1 MKATVRKALVAV
13 GMLVLAVAAWT
24 ALPAAIE
31 AKSRPDYAQLEK
43 LARVMAMI
51 KRAYVREVSDEELI
65 DGALSGMLAALDP
78 HSAYLDRD
86 AFREMQIDTKGEFG
100 GLGIEITKAQGGIR
114 IVAPIEDTPA
124 WRAGL
129 KAGDLIIRIDGELA
143 SEMSLTE
150 AVHRMRGKP
159 GTKVRL
165 TVLREGEDKPLE
177 FELTRAVIHIRSV
190 KGDFLAPGYAY
201 LRITQFQEGT
211 SRELAKKIRELRK
224 KAGGTLHGAVLD
236 LRDNPGGLLDEA
248 VGVADLFLEK
258 GVVVS
263 TKSRI
268 GASRVFRATPGDLL
282 EGVPLVVLIN
292 QGTASA
298 SEIVSGALQDH
309 HRAVLMGEHS
319 FGKGSVQT
327 IAPLP
332 DGSAIKLTTA
342 LYYTPSGR
350 SIQAEGIAPDVEVPE
365 LEVKAERVRRGFRVL
380 ERDLRRHLT
389 VRRDAERRK
398 GDGSESLPGPS
409 EAMRKRLEKDW
420 QLERARDLL
429 KALHALARRN

>member
-1 MKATVRKALVAV
+1 MKAWVRKTLVACGTV
-13 GMLVLAVAAWT
+13 VVMAAAGV
-24 ALPAAIE
+24 ALPRALEAA
-31 AKSRPDYAQLEK
+31 SRPDYAELEK

-65 DGALSGMLAALDP
+65 EGALSGMLASLDP
-78 HSAYLDRD
+78 HSAYLNKD

-129 KAGDLIIRIDGELA
+129 KAGDLIIKINGELA

-150 AVHRMRGKP
+150 AVHKMRGKP

-177 FELTRAVIHIRSV
+177 FEITRAVIHIKSV
-190 KGDFLAPGYAY
+190 KGDFVAPGYAY

-211 SRELAKKIRELRK
+211 SRELAKKIRELK
-224 KAGGTLHGAVLD
+224 QKAGGALYGAVLD

-248 VGVADLFLEK
+248 VGVADLFLDK
-258 GVVVS
+258 GVIVS
-263 TKSRI
+263 TKSRV
-268 GASRVFRATPGDLL
+268 GPSRVFRASPGDVLA
-282 EGVPLVVLIN
+282 GVPLVVLIN

-298 SEIVSGALQDH
+298 SEIVAGALQDH

-365 LEVKAERVRRGFRVL
+365 LEVKAERVHRGFRVL

-389 VRRDAERRK
+389 VRAK
-398 GDGSESLPGPS
+398 KKQAKPLPGPS
-409 EAMRKRLEKDW
+409 EEMQKRLGKDW

-429 KALHALARRN
+429 KALHALARRS